1 MRNKRLQIN
10 DCVYKRT
17 MGQIEHS
24 AQAQVRDRVWEQGT
38 NQVWL
43 YAQEMTHD
51 RVDYEIGFQV
61 LARIEDRAN
70 KNRPL

>member
-1 MRNKRLQIN
+1 L
-10 DCVYKRT
+10 
-17 MGQIEHS
+17 
-24 AQAQVRDRVWEQGT
+24 EQGT